1 MTTSVLAV
9 KVVSYPGPEA
19 WEELLIDFHLL
30 EQQEVAS
37 LGQKDQEV
45 LDPACHLLSPQ
56 VSSPGRTLCLAVTIC
71 FGTLNCQGIASLF
84 DLLPLA
90 ISAVIHLHS
99 AVLPS
104 L

>member
-1 MTTSVLAV
+1 M
-9 KVVSYPGPEA
+9 
-19 WEELLIDFHLL
+19 
-30 EQQEVAS
+30 AS